1 MDDRILIVPAMWAP
15 GMGTVERWPSIR
27 ALLAELR
34 AFLPVDVYQW
44 SSLRGLD
51 REVGWRANADHF
63 ANAIR
68 GCHHILVLDSGGAE
82 SLLWA
87 ISRAPEQPRSLIM
100 VGFLASPE
108 KLEATG
114 QHSVAGAM
122 SVNRQVAVTNSAQ
135 ILRLLMQGADEQYLA
150 EQTRLMERDIDQARL
165 AALMTPGD
173 PGSQSQFTLT
183 QPSLHLAMA
192 LPIAGAE
199 DSIEIYRTLVPGTRT
214 DRLESWPLKL
224 HEEESGKEL
233 AGKVVPFLREVISQR
248 SAE

>member
-15 GMGTVERWPSIR
+15 GMETVERWPAVR
-27 ALLAELR
+27 ALLSELR
-34 AFLPVDVYQW
+34 AFLPVDLYQW
-44 SSLRGLD
+44 ASLRGVD
-51 REVGWRANADHF
+51 REGSWRASADHF
-63 ANAIR
+63 AASIR
-68 GCHHILVLDSGGAE
+68 SCHHILVLDSGGAE

-87 ISRAPEQPRSLIM
+87 IARAPEQARSLIM

-114 QHSVAGAM
+114 QHSLAGAM
-122 SVNRQVAVTNSAQ
+122 AVNRQVAVTNAPQ
-135 ILRLLMQGADEQYLA
+135 ILRLLMQGADEQYLS
-150 EQTRLMERDIDQARL
+150 EQIKMVERDVDPAKL

-183 QPSLHLAMA
+183 QPSLHLQMA
-192 LPIAGAE
+192 LTIAGAE
-199 DSIEIYRTLVPGTRT
+199 ESAEIYRTLVPGTRT

-233 AGKVVPFLREVISQR
+233 AGKVVPFLKEVIAER